1 MQKSIIFCEFISNMK
16 KNFLFTLIMLFF
28 VLKDLNAQNTLP
40 EISVNSFNGKVI
52 VSWLNDYTKPVAN
65 IFIQRSFDS
74 LKNFTT
80 IGSVLIPQNKENG
93 YPDNN
98 PPYSK
103 MYYRVSITFEGGD
116 YVIGPSA
123 RPLQQKKE
131 IPVIDITDTTQKII
145 TKELF
150 WQPLEVKEIPK
161 RIIAD
166 SLKKSIVPDSVKKI
180 TIPNVI
186 KKIVVQPKDSVIINI
201 PKVSVEKIVTY
212 PSNIVFTNK
221 QNSITI
227 HLSDPKNKK
236 YQIKF
241 YDEENNFLFELNKL
255 TEEYLIIEK
264 VNFVHSGW
272 FNFELFENGISIE
285 KNKFFI
291 AKDVKA
297 GGK

>member
-1 MQKSIIFCEFISNMK
+1 MK
-16 KNFLFTLIMLFF
+16 KNHLILLLLLFF
-28 VLKDLNAQNTLP
+28 VCNVLHAQKSLP
-40 EISVNSFNGKVI
+40 EITVNSFNGKVI
-52 VSWLNDYTKPVAN
+52 ISWLNDYSKPVTN

-80 IGSVLIPQNKENG
+80 VGSVLIPQNKENG

-98 PPYSK
+98 PPYNR
-103 MYYRVSITFEGGD
+103 MFYRVSVTFEGGE

-123 RPLQQKKE
+123 RPEKQKKE
-131 IPVIDITDTTQKII
+131 IPEINITDVTTKII
-145 TKELF
+145 TRELF
-150 WQPLEVKEIPK
+150 WEPLEIKEIPK
-161 RIIAD
+161 PIVQD
-166 SLKKSIVPDSVKKI
+166 SLKKINITDSVKKI

-186 KKIVVQPKDSVIINI
+186 KKTGVVPKDSINI
-201 PKVSVEKIVTY
+201 VIPNVKVEKVITY
-212 PSNIVFTNK
+212 PSSVVFTNK

-227 HLSDPKNKK
+227 HLPDPKNKK
-236 YQIKF
+236 YHLKF
-241 YDEENNFLFELNKL
+241 FDEENNFLFQLNKL

-272 FNFELFENGISIE
+272 FNFELFEDGISIE

-291 AKDVKA
+291 AKDVKN